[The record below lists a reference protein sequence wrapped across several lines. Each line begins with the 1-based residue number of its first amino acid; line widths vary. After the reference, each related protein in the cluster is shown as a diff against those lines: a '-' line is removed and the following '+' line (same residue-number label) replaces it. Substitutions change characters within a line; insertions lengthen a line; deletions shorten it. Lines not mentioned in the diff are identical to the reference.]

1 MIISLEQAQAI
12 NPAITIEDLYAYEQA
27 IRALTH
33 NNFQDPNVR
42 GQALTLH
49 DHTIQIDRGY
59 TTGLKIGDTVEIN
72 YTRFNDGIYT
82 IKALTPDTIEV
93 NEGVFFNEISRDA
106 IVTKISYPADIAKG
120 VKKLIS
126 YDLNMGNKVGI
137 KSEAIARMSVT
148 YYDVNNTENVEGYPA
163 ALLSFIKKYRKMR
176 W

>member
-12 NPAITIEDLYAYEQA
+12 NPAINTEDLYAYEQA

-42 GQALTLH
+42 GQALTLY
-49 DHTIQIDRGY
+49 DQTIQIDRGY

-106 IVTKISYPADIAKG
+106 IVTKVSYPADIAKG

-126 YDLNMGNKVGI
+126 YDLNMGNKVGV